1 MLLLVHP
8 RLPME
13 ETLPFFNSV
22 QKEQRTKDES
32 LTDQVRRFMKDTDGG
47 AVPPW
52 FAQCC
57 LGISRQRVSQLVE
70 DGTLRA
76 FKVNGRVL
84 ISTTDI
90 DAFDEKRKKQ
100 AGYQGLLRR
109 RKKQDT

>member
-1 MLLLVHP
+1 
-8 RLPME
+8 ME
-13 ETLPFFNSV
+13 ETLPFYNSV

-32 LTDQVRRFMKDTDGG
+32 LTDGVKRFMKETEGG

-57 LGISRQRVSQLVE
+57 LGISRQRVSQLVK

-76 FKVNGRVL
+76 FKVNDRIL

-90 DAFDEKRKKQ
+90 DKYDETRKKQ
-100 AGYQGLLRR
+100 SGYQGLF
-109 RKKQDT
+109 RKRKQVG

>member
-1 MLLLVHP
+1 
-8 RLPME
+8 ME
-13 ETLPFFNSV
+13 ETLPFYNSV

-32 LTDQVRRFMKDTDGG
+32 LTDGVKRFMKETEGG

-57 LGISRQRVSQLVE
+57 LGISRQRVSQLVK

-76 FKVNGRVL
+76 FKVNDRIL

-90 DAFDEKRKKQ
+90 DKYDETRKKQ
-100 AGYQGLLRR
+100 SGYQGLFRK
-109 RKKQDT
+109 RKKVG